1 VNKEPENN
9 EMSLKDYEHLMSA
22 DNRTYIAIKT
32 LPNNSGVF
40 GYIAITMGDEED
52 TPQWLNSKG
61 CPIVTP
67 VPSITNLPVLQAKNH
82 YQAPVNIQHNI
93 KKVWHILKNRKSLCL
108 RNDSLNFF
116 KMLYE
121 NVEQE
126 MLDIKNTN
134 ECNHPFIKKLL
145 KFLEVSTI
153 KFKYLKIRQ
162 E

>member
-32 LPNNSGVF
+32 LPNNGGVF
-40 GYIAITMGDEED
+40 GYLAITMGDGKD

-67 VPSITNLPVLQAKNH
+67 VPSNTNLLVLQAKDET
-82 YQAPVNIQHNI
+82 PVQNQHNV
-93 KKVWHILKNRKSLCL
+93 KKVWHVLKDRKSLCL
-108 RNDSLNFF
+108 RNDSLKFY
-116 KMLYE
+116 KMLYK
-121 NVEQE
+121 NVEEE
-126 MLDIKNTN
+126 MIDIKKTN

-145 KFLEVSTI
+145 KFLEVNVI
-153 KFKYLKIRQ
+153 K
-162 E
+162 